1 MVYEEP
7 GLKGSSL
14 EIDSEV
20 FSFCESEGDIA
31 TAGANFDVTKLKSV
45 GSLKIIG
52 GLWVLFSVLTQ
63 DQVKW

>member
-1 MVYEEP
+1 MYEEP
-7 GLKGSSL
+7 GFKGSSL

-31 TAGANFDVTKLKSV
+31 TAGANFDATKLKSV

-52 GLWVLFSVLTQ
+52 GL
-63 DQVKW
+63 